1 MKTPH
6 LIVAVLCCVL
16 ALVRVLGLHLHAPAH
31 DVHEYVASA
40 HHAQSDHHDLAHSRI
55 VSGFDDHAG
64 AHMDGAEIDAESP
77 DETTGKLPALT
88 ILALFVVCTFVLLVS
103 IWKTVARPFSP
114 DLSPPRRRL
123 YVLPLSQAP
132 PLAR

>member
-6 LIVAVLCCVL
+6 LIVAALCCVL
-16 ALVRVLGLHLHAPAH
+16 ALLRVLGIHLHAPVH

-40 HHAQSDHHDLAHSRI
+40 YHAQSDHHELAHSRI

-64 AHMDGAEIDAESP
+64 AHLASAEIDAESP
-77 DETTGKLPALT
+77 DETTGKLPSLT
-88 ILALFVVCTFVLLVS
+88 ALALFVVCAFVLLGS
-103 IWKTVARPFSP
+103 IWKKVARPFSP
-114 DLSPPRRRL
+114 DLPPPRRRL

-132 PLAR
+132 PLAG